1 MKRNRWLSLGKV
13 SRIRVKRGLEDRVVF
28 CANCDANRT
37 LSVSS
42 CGNLTCSSC
51 SSENWMYLSAPIT
64 ANFKEYNEQ
73 QVLERIQVDRY
84 LDRLEREAFFA
95 PNVALV

>member
-1 MKRNRWLSLGKV
+1 
-13 SRIRVKRGLEDRVVF
+13 
-28 CANCDANRT
+28 
-37 LSVSS
+37 
-42 CGNLTCSSC
+42 
-51 SSENWMYLSAPIT
+51 MYLSAPIA

>member
-1 MKRNRWLSLGKV
+1 MTRKSWLMFGKAP
-13 SRIRVKRGLEDRVVF
+13 RITVKRTLEDRIVF

-51 SSENWMYLSAPIT
+51 GSGNWMYISAPII
-64 ANFKEYNEQ
+64 ANFREYNEERVQ
-73 QVLERIQVDRY
+73 ERIAVDRFI
-84 LDRLEREAFFA
+84 DKMEREVYFA
-95 PNVALV
+95 PNAALV